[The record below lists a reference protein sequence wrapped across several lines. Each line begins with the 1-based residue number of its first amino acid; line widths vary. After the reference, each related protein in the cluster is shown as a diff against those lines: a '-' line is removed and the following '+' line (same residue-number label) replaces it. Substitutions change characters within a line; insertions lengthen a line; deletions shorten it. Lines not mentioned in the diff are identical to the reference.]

1 MPCALYETGVIVV
14 GADSG
19 KELLFVEL
27 FYVSCINNVK
37 LLKENLLEQSKAAF
51 AEQSFLSSL

>member
-14 GADSG
+14 GADSS

-27 FYVSCINNVK
+27 FYVTCINNVK
-37 LLKENLLEQSKAAF
+37 LVRENLLEQSKAAF
-51 AEQSFLSSL
+51 AEQSLHYSL